1 MKKLL
6 SFLLIPVIIAG
17 IILVIFQKTNKTRDF
32 SEKKGKKTVK
42 ERQLYSIERARHE
55 FNMQKNP
62 ITGEIPQEEKQK
74 EYQNAIL
81 LKQQSSGQRT
91 TSSVYTQRGPSNLG
105 GRTRALVIDKTDNT
119 SNTIIAGG
127 VSSGVFRTT
136 DGGANWTKVSSNDEI
151 HNVTAIAQDPR
162 SGFQNIWYY
171 GTGEWSGNSATLGS
185 AYRGL
190 GIWKST
196 DNGINWSQIIETN
209 SVFELFDSY
218 LDYVMALEVS
228 PINGDLMIAATGKIS
243 RYDGTNIFIEKEEP
257 SGGTG
262 WTDVIINSAGVV
274 YVAIEGTSSQNGVW
288 TSPTGNGSWI
298 RIAENGSPPNF
309 NSTGRTVLGMAHS
322 NNNIIYTLFTNGNSG
337 NIEADLWQYNSETEL
352 WIDYSSKLPDE
363 PGGNLSGN
371 DPFAVQGGYDLVVS
385 VKPDDENF
393 VVIGGTNAYKI
404 EDIVTTSTFN
414 RIGGYVSN
422 TSYGLYSVGGVNHHP
437 DIHALIFDPNNENV
451 LFSGTDGGVHR
462 TSDISASSV
471 AWENLNN
478 NYITYQFY
486 HVALDSEDGSNAV
499 IGGAQDNGT
508 MIGGT
513 DLGLADN
520 TQMNKWYGGDG
531 VAVGI
536 TQREGGAFQYYYGSQ
551 NGNIRTNYPICCRG
565 IEPDGSGSQFVTYF
579 YLDPDN
585 TNALYYAGNNRVYK
599 TADAENITSS
609 TWDNLGILP
618 TGEFIKSYATS
629 RGTYNTA
636 SSYLLIGGERG
647 GIFRLD
653 DPQNSTDASDAINIT
668 PSEASTFNGT
678 VVSGLATHPTNPD
691 IVLAVYANYG
701 INSIFIT
708 TDATSN
714 TPTWTLVERN
724 LEAHSIRSVAIV
736 ELEDE
741 TIYMVGTARG
751 LYASND
757 PLNNDWD
764 IEGANQMGLAVI
776 SGLALRAS
784 DNTLLIGTHGNGMF
798 ETTIEDILSVNSYSQ
813 ENSINLYP
821 NPTKIEL
828 NLHGNTI
835 NFESKVRYRISD
847 ITGKILQKGTVTNR
861 KINVEKLQTGV
872 YLIDLNIDGKRE
884 TSKFIKN

>member
-6 SFLLIPVIIAG
+6 SFFLIPVIIIG
-17 IILVIFQKTNKTRDF
+17 IILVTFQKTNRTRDF
-32 SEKKGKKTVK
+32 SEKKGKKTVE

-62 ITGEIPQEEKQK
+62 ITGEIPPEEKQK

-81 LKQQSSGQRT
+81 AKQQSSGQRT

-262 WTDVIINSAGVV
+262 WTDVIINSEGVV
-274 YVAIEGTSSQNGVW
+274 YAAIEGTSSQNGVW

-298 RIAENGSPPNF
+298 RIAENGSPANF
-309 NSTGRTVLGMAHS
+309 NSTGRTVLGMAPS

-352 WIDYSSKLPDE
+352 WTDYSSKLPDE

-404 EDIVTTSTFN
+404 EDIVTNSTFN

-422 TSYGLYSVGGVNHHP
+422 TSYGLYSVGGVDHHP

-451 LFSGTDGGVHR
+451 LF
-462 TSDISASSV
+462 
-471 AWENLNN
+471 
-478 NYITYQFY
+478 
-486 HVALDSEDGSNAV
+486 
-499 IGGAQDNGT
+499 
-508 MIGGT
+508 
-513 DLGLADN
+513 
-520 TQMNKWYGGDG
+520 
-531 VAVGI
+531 
-536 TQREGGAFQYYYGSQ
+536 
-551 NGNIRTNYPICCRG
+551 
-565 IEPDGSGSQFVTYF
+565 
-579 YLDPDN
+579 
-585 TNALYYAGNNRVYK
+585 
-599 TADAENITSS
+599 
-609 TWDNLGILP
+609 
-618 TGEFIKSYATS
+618 
-629 RGTYNTA
+629 
-636 SSYLLIGGERG
+636 
-647 GIFRLD
+647 
-653 DPQNSTDASDAINIT
+653 
-668 PSEASTFNGT
+668 
-678 VVSGLATHPTNPD
+678 
-691 IVLAVYANYG
+691 
-701 INSIFIT
+701 
-708 TDATSN
+708 
-714 TPTWTLVERN
+714 
-724 LEAHSIRSVAIV
+724 
-736 ELEDE
+736 
-741 TIYMVGTARG
+741 
-751 LYASND
+751 
-757 PLNNDWD
+757 
-764 IEGANQMGLAVI
+764 
-776 SGLALRAS
+776 
-784 DNTLLIGTHGNGMF
+784 
-798 ETTIEDILSVNSYSQ
+798 
-813 ENSINLYP
+813 
-821 NPTKIEL
+821 
-828 NLHGNTI
+828 
-835 NFESKVRYRISD
+835 
-847 ITGKILQKGTVTNR
+847 
-861 KINVEKLQTGV
+861 
-872 YLIDLNIDGKRE
+872 
-884 TSKFIKN
+884 

>member
-6 SFLLIPVIIAG
+6 SFFLIPVIIIG
-17 IILVIFQKTNKTRDF
+17 IILVTFQKTNRTRDF
-32 SEKKGKKTVK
+32 SEKKGKKTVE

-62 ITGEIPQEEKQK
+62 ITGEIPPEEKQK

-81 LKQQSSGQRT
+81 AKQQSSGQRT

-262 WTDVIINSAGVV
+262 WTDVIINSEGVV
-274 YVAIEGTSSQNGVW
+274 YAAIEGTSSQNGVW

-298 RIAENGSPPNF
+298 RIAENGSPANF
-309 NSTGRTVLGMAHS
+309 NSTGRTVLGMAPS

-352 WIDYSSKLPDE
+352 WTDYSSKLPDE

-404 EDIVTTSTFN
+404 EDIVTNSTFN

-422 TSYGLYSVGGVNHHP
+422 TSYGLYSVGGVDHHP

-462 TSDISASSV
+462 TADISASSV

-551 NGNIRTNYPICCRG
+551 NGNIRTNYPTCCRG

-629 RGTYNTA
+629 RGAYNTA

-668 PSEASTFNGT
+668 PSEASTTNGT

-724 LEAHSIRSVAIV
+724 LEAHSIRSAAIV

-798 ETTIEDILSVNSYSQ
+798 ETTVEGTLSVNSYSQ

-828 NLHGNTI
+828 NLQGNTI
-835 NFESKVRYRISD
+835 NFESKIRYRISD
-847 ITGKILQKGTVTNR
+847 ITGKILQKGMVTNR